1 MTTQKRQAK
10 EAKELEKLEKQIAKV
25 LVVRIPAKL
34 STPKQ
39 SGETAATLAKRKEL
53 EAKSAA
59 AQVKG
64 SVFYKVT
71 VKVSSCAHI
80 GVCWQVCIV
89 F

>member
-1 MTTQKRQAK
+1 MYHGKPTQKRQAK

-25 LVVRIPAKL
+25 LFFQHAILFGPPTAVP
-34 STPKQ
+34 Q
-39 SGETAATLAKRKEL
+39 SGETAATTSKRKEL

-71 VKVSSCAHI
+71 VKVLF
-80 GVCWQVCIV
+80 GVCIDA
-89 F
+89 